1 MKRRLGLLILH
12 TQVVTV
18 PNPRDYEPE
27 LELKRRA
34 LRTGQGLKHKRI
46 DVIGEEPRRRVEEQ
60 PDVLP
65 EPQVFWT
72 HKCGTVYV
80 IK

>member
-1 MKRRLGLLILH
+1 MKRRTGLLSLRTSIL
-12 TQVVTV
+12 TV
-18 PNPRDYEPE
+18 PTPRDYEPE

-60 PDVLP
+60 PNSQILQFEVRA
-65 EPQVFWT
+65 
-72 HKCGTVYV
+72 
-80 IK
+80 

>member
-1 MKRRLGLLILH
+1 MKRRTGLLSLRTSIL
-12 TQVVTV
+12 TV
-18 PNPRDYEPE
+18 PHPHDYEPDFE
-27 LELKRRA
+27 IKRRA
-34 LRTGQGLKHKRI
+34 LRLKKRI